1 MLSQNCIEG
10 DNLEVT
16 SENEAIEEKNETLSI
31 SAQVQDSIDQVLSS
45 DDPLDRS
52 DFNAIDY
59 INGIF
64 PTEQSLT
71 NIDDVLSRMKEK
83 IRHLDQEI
91 RIVVRGQSDV
101 EQEGRHALM
110 EAKRVISTLTLR
122 IAEIKEQAQKSEQMV
137 NEITGDIK
145 QLDNAKRNLISSITM
160 LNNLH
165 ILVEGVNK
173 LGLVMIKFE
182 HIDLFV

>member
-1 MLSQNCIEG
+1 
-10 DNLEVT
+10 
-16 SENEAIEEKNETLSI
+16 
-31 SAQVQDSIDQVLSS
+31 
-45 DDPLDRS
+45 
-52 DFNAIDY
+52 
-59 INGIF
+59 
-64 PTEQSLT
+64 
-71 NIDDVLSRMKEK
+71 MKEK

-173 LGLVMIKFE
+173 LGLVMFKFE